1 MNQVETKTMEG
12 TNTATGSPVPLSKID
27 PAMIV
32 AGMKNQQ
39 VESQPSETVS
49 AGDGT
54 RREYDVV
61 CEKGRGDHERFLGN
75 RHYRAMINKYK
86 DDYNELAPVE
96 RSGIIGNIISSIK
109 DRNGWFVQRDEQS
122 GKWGEL
128 SEEKVRKK
136 VSDDLRREVRRKR
149 EKRSNSTMFSAKLK
163 ALKEMEE
170 DSDNSKDILQPVND
184 PRQADVLFGPGAR
197 RHPGNKTY
205 WRLMKMNLDRY
216 IISPYGAR
224 SMISRSIVQGIREQ
238 NGRFL
243 EQDPKT
249 AIWYEISDKRAV
261 EKTSH
266 ALSNKKY
273 KTRKRHPDELG
284 QLEDEE
290 GSDFLS
296 DTDRVSEPS
305 QDSDDSQ
312 SRAKVMSKKFRLLKR
327 MVGPEFDD
335 DDKES
340 IPHAANIL
348 AMGFPRREPDASL
361 DKKPHTHT
369 PSSPP
374 MTKGQQVIVSP
385 MDSRSS
391 ISDVSRED
399 YHHDYDTG
407 YHRVPRR
414 VPSVP
419 EAGPP
424 SDYRYRKAEI
434 GPRLGHYDTYA
445 DDERY
450 HGGGIG
456 YKGSPSSPYGGH
468 MHGDCAP
475 VRRYVDH
482 GRPPPPVDAEYL
494 SPRGAHAHHSPSYAT
509 SGGIPAERG
518 VLKARSTM
526 PGGYWVRDWGSPSA
540 RRGADE
546 YTGWH

>member
-1 MNQVETKTMEG
+1 MSSVETKTMEG
-12 TNTATGSPVPLSKID
+12 TKPAIGSPVPLSEVD

-32 AGMKNQQ
+32 AGMKNQP
-39 VESQPSETVS
+39 VESKPSDSTAS
-49 AGDGT
+49 SGDGN

-61 CEKGRGDHERFLGN
+61 CEKGRGDHERYLGN
-75 RHYRAMINKYK
+75 RHYRAMINQYK
-86 DDYNELAPVE
+86 DVYNDLAPVE
-96 RSGIIGNIISSIK
+96 RSSIIGNIIGSIK
-109 DRNGWFVQRDEQS
+109 DRNGWFMQRDEES

-163 ALKEMEE
+163 DLKEMEA
-170 DSDNSKDILQPVND
+170 DSEDNSKDILQPVND
-184 PRQADVLFGPGAR
+184 PRQTDVLFGPGAR

-224 SMISRSIVQGIREQ
+224 SMISRSIVTGIREQ

-249 AIWYEISDKRAV
+249 AIWYEITDKRAI

-273 KTRKRHPDELG
+273 KTRKRNPEEPVGPHSSFTGYPHAD
-284 QLEDEE
+284 LEDE
-290 GSDFLS
+290 GRDCFS
-296 DTDRVSEPS
+296 DRVSEPS

-312 SRAKVMSKKFRLLKR
+312 SRAKMMSKKFRLMQR

-348 AMGFPRREPDASL
+348 AMGFVPRRGPDSSL
-361 DKKPHTHT
+361 DKKPHT

-374 MTKGQQVIVSP
+374 VMTKEQRVIVSP
-385 MDSRSS
+385 LDSRSS
-391 ISDVSRED
+391 VSDMSRED
-399 YHHDYDTG
+399 YHDYDTVG
-407 YHRVPRR
+407 YRRGR

-424 SDYRYRKAEI
+424 SDYHRYRKSEI
-434 GPRLGHYDTYA
+434 GPRLGHYDVYG
-445 DDERY
+445 DEGPY
-450 HGGGIG
+450 HGGGVS
-456 YKGSPSSPYGGH
+456 YKRSPASPYAGHH
-468 MHGDCAP
+468 MHGDYAP
-475 VRRYVDH
+475 VRRYADH
-482 GRPPPPVDAEYL
+482 HGPPPPPVDAEYL
-494 SPRGAHAHHSPSYAT
+494 SPRA
-509 SGGIPAERG
+509 AERT
-518 VLKARSTM
+518 VLKARTPSG
-526 PGGYWVRDWGSPSA
+526 GGYWVRDWGSPSA
-540 RRGADE
+540 RRAADE
-546 YTGWH
+546 STGWH